1 MKITIFSDNVAPY
14 RIGWADELGKTADV
28 TFAYTK
34 DKDAERND
42 AWLVKKSKHAK
53 LVKLPAIVVK
63 NKAITLAVI
72 KYIKKNP
79 TDVVIFD
86 GYGILPNV
94 FGILY
99 CRMHKIKHFINI
111 DGITL
116 PIKTTKRWIKK
127 LLFNKYSY
135 FMCGSDISK
144 EWVESFGID
153 SEKIIVHNFSSIY
166 QKDIIEGV
174 FTTEEKKVFKRKL
187 GLDEE
192 RKCVIG
198 VGRFLDWKQFDLLIR
213 AFAPLDKDY
222 QLVLIGEGEEKP
234 KYEEIVRENLLQNVH
249 ILDFMSY
256 SQLTEYYKAADV
268 FVLPSDGEI
277 WGLVINEAMS
287 FGLPIITTDRCVS
300 GRALVLPGENGYRY
314 TYNRIDELTECLEK
328 VLGDIAIQ
336 EKMGKKSLEIIQNY
350 TIENIAR
357 IHMLYLKDFEQ

>member
-1 MKITIFSDNVAPY
+1 M
-14 RIGWADELGKTADV
+14 
-28 TFAYTK
+28 
-34 DKDAERND
+34 
-42 AWLVKKSKHAK
+42 
-53 LVKLPAIVVK
+53 
-63 NKAITLAVI
+63 
-72 KYIKKNP
+72 
-79 TDVVIFD
+79 
-86 GYGILPNV
+86 
-94 FGILY
+94 
-99 CRMHKIKHFINI
+99 
-111 DGITL
+111 
-116 PIKTTKRWIKK
+116 
-127 LLFNKYSY
+127 
-135 FMCGSDISK
+135 
-144 EWVESFGID
+144 
-153 SEKIIVHNFSSIY
+153 
-166 QKDIIEGV
+166 
-174 FTTEEKKVFKRKL
+174 
-187 GLDEE
+187 DEE